1 MTEKDKNESFED
13 LLLGKFLDPIH
24 GVIRITKL
32 EKKII
37 DHPLFQRLRDI
48 RQNTFLYKVFPS
60 AMHSRFE
67 HSVGVMHLSYEILK
81 NLDLNAWIYHRK
93 NEDVDLYLGI
103 KKMPASLIQELRIA
117 ALLHDV
123 GHGPLAHQFD
133 SFAIDIKKFKE
144 KCKAENT
151 HEYDNIIS
159 LADSEDGKL
168 SHEQVSCIFIKHII
182 DELKCE
188 AESES
193 DGDKTY
199 NDNIKEINSDSII
212 KIVEKNYK
220 FENKMEDL
228 DIYPLLG
235 SIISSSPI
243 DADRMDYLLRD
254 SYFSGVKYGIYD
266 YGRLLMSFIP
276 VKVANSVYLAY
287 KESGMDSILEF
298 ANARSGL
305 YSQVYFHKTNRA
317 LSAMLSKACSNSDT
331 VNVISLEPKD
341 KIINL
346 MKAFYLNNPDK
357 NFLEDTLQNKLNEDS
372 KKILHDIINRNVWKK
387 VYEKKH
393 TLSNIKLSNNT
404 FKKYKSEISEKIN
417 HILKHNLSG
426 NGWVLDFQIE
436 DNFKDIEVSQ
446 AKIIQKEIDGKY
458 KINELRD
465 CNEALQPYHYVKFFI
480 RVFVS
485 KDTQSAIVNT
495 REQLVKDIEEAV
507 KDKINNIE
515 IEEKE
520 IVAS

>member
-1 MTEKDKNESFED
+1 MINKNKPENFED

-81 NLDLNAWIYHRK
+81 NIDLNALIYNRK
-93 NEDVDLYLGI
+93 DVDADLYLDI
-103 KKMPASLIQELRIA
+103 KKIPTSLIQELRIA

-133 SFAIDIKKFKE
+133 SFAVNIKKFKE
-144 KCKAENT
+144 KCEAEGT
-151 HEYDNIIS
+151 QKYDKIIS
-159 LADSEDGKL
+159 LADSEEGRL
-168 SHEQVSCIFIKHII
+168 SHEQVSCIFIKEII
-182 DELKCE
+182 DELKSK
-188 AESES
+188 AEIEL
-193 DGDKTY
+193 DGDDIYKE
-199 NDNIKEINSDSII
+199 NIRVISADSII
-212 KIVEKNYK
+212 KIVEKNYEFK
-220 FENKMEDL
+220 SEMEGP

-276 VKVANSVYLAY
+276 VKVENSIYLAY

-317 LSAMLSKACSNSDT
+317 LSAMLNKACSGQGY
-331 VNVISLEPKD
+331 VNVVSLDSDGKVID
-341 KIINL
+341 L
-346 MKAFYLNNPDK
+346 MRDFYINNPDK
-357 NFLEDTLQNKLNEDS
+357 KFLEYTLENKLNEDS
-372 KKILHDIINRNVWKK
+372 KKILNDIVNRNVWKK
-387 VYEKKH
+387 IYEKKH
-393 TLSNIKLSNNT
+393 TFSNVELSDNT
-404 FKKYKSEISEKIN
+404 FKKYKREMSEKIN
-417 HILKHNLSG
+417 HILKDSLIG

-446 AKIIQKEIDGKY
+446 AKIIKKEIDGGH
-458 KINELRD
+458 KIKELRE

-480 RVFVS
+480 RVFAS
-485 KDTQSAIVNT
+485 KVTQDENSEILK
-495 REQLVKDIEEAV
+495 QLIETIEETV
-507 KDKINNIE
+507 VDEINLI
-515 IEEKE
+515 K
-520 IVAS
+520 A

>member
-1 MTEKDKNESFED
+1 MTNKNKPKNFED

-81 NLDLNAWIYHRK
+81 NIDLNALIYNRK
-93 NEDVDLYLGI
+93 DVDVDLYLDI
-103 KKMPASLIQELRIA
+103 KKIPTSLIQELRIA

-133 SFAIDIKKFKE
+133 SFAVEIKKFEE
-144 KCKAENT
+144 KCKAEGT
-151 HEYDNIIS
+151 QKYDKIIS
-159 LADSEDGKL
+159 LSDSKEGRL
-168 SHEQVSCIFIKHII
+168 SHEQVSCIFIKEII
-182 DELKCE
+182 DELKSK
-188 AESES
+188 AEIEL
-193 DGDKTY
+193 DGDDTY
-199 NDNIKEINSDSII
+199 KENIKMINADSII
-212 KIVEKNYK
+212 KIVEKKYEFKN
-220 FENKMEDL
+220 EMEGP

-276 VKVANSVYLAY
+276 VKVENSIYLAY

-317 LSAMLSKACSNSDT
+317 LSAMLNKACSGQGS
-331 VNVISLEPKD
+331 VNVIPLDSEGNVID
-341 KIINL
+341 L
-346 MKAFYLNNPDK
+346 MRDFYINNPDK
-357 NFLEDTLQNKLNEDS
+357 KFLEHTLENKLNGDS
-372 KKILHDIINRNVWKK
+372 KEILNDIVNRKVWKK
-387 VYEKKH
+387 IYEKKH
-393 TLSNIKLSNNT
+393 TFSNVKLSDNT
-404 FKKYKSEISEKIN
+404 FKRYKSEISEKIN
-417 HILKHNLSG
+417 NILKENLAG

-436 DNFKDIEVSQ
+436 DNFKDIDVSQ
-446 AKIIQKEIDGKY
+446 AKIIKKEIDGRHEIK
-458 KINELRD
+458 ELRE

-480 RVFVS
+480 RVFAS
-485 KDTQSAIVNT
+485 KATQ
-495 REQLVKDIEEAV
+495 
-507 KDKINNIE
+507 DKNIE
-515 IEEKE
+515 IFKQLIEKIETTVENE
-520 IVAS
+520 INRIKA

>member
-1 MTEKDKNESFED
+1 MTNKNKPENFED

-81 NLDLNAWIYHRK
+81 NIDLNALIYNRK
-93 NEDVDLYLGI
+93 NVDADLYLDI
-103 KKMPASLIQELRIA
+103 KKIPISLIQELRIA

-133 SFAIDIKKFKE
+133 SFAVKIKNFKE
-144 KCKAENT
+144 KCETEGTQK
-151 HEYDNIIS
+151 YDKIIS
-159 LADSEDGKL
+159 LADSKEGRL
-168 SHEQVSCIFIKHII
+168 SHEQVSCIFIKEII
-182 DELKCE
+182 DELKSK
-188 AESES
+188 AENES
-193 DGDKTY
+193 NGDDVYKE
-199 NDNIKEINSDSII
+199 NIRMINADSII
-212 KIVEKNYK
+212 KIVEKNYEFK
-220 FENKMEDL
+220 NKMEGP

-276 VKVANSVYLAY
+276 VKVENSIYLAY

-317 LSAMLSKACSNSDT
+317 LSAMLNKACSGQVSD
-331 VNVISLEPKD
+331 NVISLGSEGKVID
-341 KIINL
+341 L
-346 MKAFYLNNPDK
+346 MRDFYIKNPDK
-357 NFLEDTLQNKLNEDS
+357 QFLEYTLENELNEDS

-387 VYEKKH
+387 IYEKKH
-393 TLSNIKLSNNT
+393 TFSNVKLSDNK
-404 FKKYKSEISEKIN
+404 FKEYKSTISKNIN
-417 HILKHNLSG
+417 NILNNDLTG
-426 NGWVLDFQIE
+426 NEWVLDFQIE
-436 DNFKDIEVSQ
+436 DNFKDIEASQ
-446 AKIIQKEIDGKY
+446 AKIIKKEINGRY
-458 KINELRD
+458 KIKELRE
-465 CNEALQPYHYVKFFI
+465 CNEALQPYHNVKFFI
-480 RVFVS
+480 RIFASKATQDSNIEVF
-485 KDTQSAIVNT
+485 
-495 REQLVKDIEEAV
+495 EQLIEKIEEIV
-507 KDKINNIE
+507 ENEINAIE
-515 IEEKE
+515 
-520 IVAS
+520 A

>member
-1 MTEKDKNESFED
+1 MTNKNKLENFED

-81 NLDLNAWIYHRK
+81 NINLNALIYDRK
-93 NEDVDLYLGI
+93 NMGVDLYLDI

-133 SFAIDIKKFKE
+133 SFAISVNAFKE
-144 KCKAENT
+144 KCKADGIKK
-151 HEYDNIIS
+151 YDEIIS
-159 LADSEDGKL
+159 LNNNNRL
-168 SHEQVSCIFIKHII
+168 THEQMSCIFIKEII
-182 DELKCE
+182 EELKKE
-188 AESES
+188 ANSES
-193 DGDKTY
+193 N
-199 NDNIKEINSDSII
+199 NDDAYKKNIEEINPESII
-212 KIVEKNYK
+212 KIVEKKYNY
-220 FENKMEDL
+220 ENNIDEVNL
-228 DIYPLLG
+228 YPLLG

-276 VKVANSVYLAY
+276 VKVGNSVYLAY

-317 LSAMLSKACSNSDT
+317 LSAMLNKACSGENPVD
-331 VNVISLEPKD
+331 VISLEDKD
-341 KIINL
+341 TLIESIKD
-346 MKAFYLNNPDK
+346 FYLANPDK
-357 NFLEDTLQNKLNEDS
+357 KFLEHTLYNKLGES
-372 KKILHDIINRNVWKK
+372 PKTIIQDIIKRNVWKK
-387 VYEKKH
+387 VYEKKY
-393 TLSNIKLSNNT
+393 TFSNVKLSD
-404 FKKYKSEISEKIN
+404 KKYKEAKQDISDKIDGIIKDN
-417 HILKHNLSG
+417 LKG
-426 NGWVLDFQIE
+426 NEWVLDFQIE
-436 DNFKDIEVSQ
+436 DNFKDIDTSQ
-446 AKIIQKEIDGKY
+446 AKIIKKETGGKY
-458 KINELRD
+458 KINDLR
-465 CNEALQPYHYVKFFI
+465 
-480 RVFVS
+480 
-485 KDTQSAIVNT
+485 
-495 REQLVKDIEEAV
+495 
-507 KDKINNIE
+507 
-515 IEEKE
+515 
-520 IVAS
+520 

>member
-1 MTEKDKNESFED
+1 MTEKDKNENFED

-103 KKMPASLIQELRIA
+103 KQMPASLIQELRIA

-182 DELKCE
+182 DELKRE

-193 DGDKTY
+193 DGDNTY
-199 NDNIKEINSDSII
+199 NDNIKKINSDSII

-220 FENKMEDL
+220 FEHKMKGP

-235 SIISSSPI
+235 SIISSAPI

-276 VKVANSVYLAY
+276 VKFKNSVYLAY

-317 LSAMLSKACSNSDT
+317 LSAMLKKACSGQDS
-331 VNVISLEPKD
+331 VNVIPLDAEGKLID
-341 KIINL
+341 L
-346 MKAFYLNNPDK
+346 MRDFYINNPDK
-357 NFLEDTLQNKLNEDS
+357 KFLEHTLKSQLNNTSQTIID
-372 KKILHDIINRNVWKK
+372 DIVNRNVWKK
-387 VYEKKH
+387 IYEKKH
-393 TLSNIKLSNNT
+393 TFSDIRLSDNPLKGR
-404 FKKYKSEISEKIN
+404 KEEISQKIES
-417 HILKHNLSG
+417 IIKEAGIG
-426 NGWVLDFQIE
+426 NEWTLDFQIE
-436 DNFKDIEVSQ
+436 DNFKDIDESK
-446 AKIIQKEIDGKY
+446 AKIIKKEIDGKY
-458 KINELRD
+458 KINKLRD
-465 CNEALQPYHYVKFFI
+465 CDEALQPYHYIKLFI

-485 KDTQSAIVNT
+485 KDTQSAIVNI

-507 KDKINNIE
+507 KVKINNIKMS
-515 IEEKE
+515 EKE

>member
-1 MTEKDKNESFED
+1 MTQQDKPENFED

-81 NLDLNAWIYHRK
+81 NLDLNALIYNRK
-93 NEDVDLYLGI
+93 DEDVDLYLEI
-103 KKMPASLIQELRIA
+103 KKMPTSLIQELRIA

-151 HEYDNIIS
+151 REYDNIIS
-159 LADSEDGKL
+159 LADNEEGKL
-168 SHEQVSCIFIKHII
+168 SHEQVSCIFIKYII
-182 DELKCE
+182 DELKRN
-188 AESES
+188 AESDS
-193 DGDKTY
+193 D
-199 NDNIKEINSDSII
+199 NDNIYKKNIQEINADSII
-212 KIVEKNYK
+212 KIVEKKYK
-220 FENKMEDL
+220 FENKITDKN
-228 DIYPLLG
+228 IYPLLG

-276 VKVANSVYLAY
+276 VKVEDSVYLAY

-317 LSAMLSKACSNSDT
+317 LSAMLNKACSVPDT
-331 VNVISLEPKD
+331 VNVIPLETD
-341 KIINL
+341 GNIIDL
-346 MKAFYLNNPDK
+346 MKDFYLNNPDK
-357 NFLEDTLQNKLNEDS
+357 KFLEHTLKNELNEAS
-372 KKILHDIINRNVWKK
+372 QKIINDIVNRNVWKK
-387 VYEKKH
+387 IYEKKH
-393 TLSNIKLSNNT
+393 TFSNVRLSDNT
-404 FKKYKSEISEKIN
+404 LKGRKGEISKEIKSILEDAKI
-417 HILKHNLSG
+417 G
-426 NGWVLDFQIE
+426 NEWALDFQIE
-436 DNFKDIEVSQ
+436 DNFKDIEESQ
-446 AKIIQKEIDGKY
+446 AKIIKKEINGKY

-465 CNEALQPYHYVKFFI
+465 CNEVLQPYHYVKFFI

-485 KDTQSAIVNT
+485 KATKATDIGKF
-495 REQLVKDIEEAV
+495 EKLVEDIEETV
-507 KDKINNIE
+507 KDKINDIE
-515 IEEKE
+515 MEKKQK
-520 IVAS
+520 

>member
-1 MTEKDKNESFED
+1 MTNRNKSENFED

-81 NLDLNAWIYHRK
+81 NIDLNALIYNRK
-93 NEDVDLYLGI
+93 NVDADLYLDI
-103 KKMPASLIQELRIA
+103 KKIPISLIQELRIA

-133 SFAIDIKKFKE
+133 SFALEINKFRE
-144 KCKAENT
+144 KCEAEGT
-151 HEYDNIIS
+151 QKYDKIIS
-159 LADSEDGKL
+159 LADSNEKRL
-168 SHEQVSCIFIKHII
+168 SHEQVSCIFIKEII
-182 DELKCE
+182 DELKSKAE
-188 AESES
+188 DESES
-193 DGDKTY
+193 DDAYKE
-199 NDNIKEINSDSII
+199 NIRMISADSII
-212 KIVEKNYK
+212 KIVEKKYEFKN
-220 FENKMEDL
+220 EMEGP

-276 VKVANSVYLAY
+276 VKVENSIYLAY

-317 LSAMLSKACSNSDT
+317 LSAMLNKACSGQVSA
-331 VNVISLEPKD
+331 NVISLDSEDRVIK
-341 KIINL
+341 L
-346 MKAFYLNNPDK
+346 MKDFYINNPDK
-357 NFLEDTLQNKLNEDS
+357 KFLEYTLENKLNEDS
-372 KKILHDIINRNVWKK
+372 KKILHDVINRDVWKK
-387 VYEKKH
+387 IYEKKH
-393 TLSNIKLSNNT
+393 TFSNVKLSDNT
-404 FKKYKSEISEKIN
+404 FKEYKNKISENIN
-417 HILKHNLSG
+417 CIVGSYLSG

-446 AKIIQKEIDGKY
+446 AKIIKKEINGKY
-458 KINELRD
+458 KIKELRE

-480 RVFVS
+480 RIFASKATQDANVEVFGQLIE
-485 KDTQSAIVNT
+485 KIEKFIENEIDAI
-495 REQLVKDIEEAV
+495 EA
-507 KDKINNIE
+507 
-515 IEEKE
+515 EKAQ
-520 IVAS
+520 V

>member
-1 MTEKDKNESFED
+1 MTQKNELESFED

-37 DHPLFQRLRDI
+37 DHPLFQRLREI

-81 NLDLNAWIYHRK
+81 NLDLNALIYNRK
-93 NEDVDLYLGI
+93 NVDVDLYLDI
-103 KKMPASLIQELRIA
+103 KKIPPSLIQELRIA

-133 SFAIDIKKFKE
+133 NFAVEIKKLKK
-144 KCKAENT
+144 KCEAEGT
-151 HEYDNIIS
+151 QKYDKIIS
-159 LADSEDGKL
+159 LADNEEKRL
-168 SHEQVSCIFIKHII
+168 SHEQVSCIFIKEII
-182 DELKCE
+182 DELKSK

-193 DGDKTY
+193 DDDIYKE
-199 NDNIKEINSDSII
+199 NIRIINTDSII
-212 KIVEKNYK
+212 KIVEKKYEFKNEMK
-220 FENKMEDL
+220 GP

-276 VKVANSVYLAY
+276 VKVENSIYLAY

-317 LSAMLSKACSNSDT
+317 LSAMLNKACSGKVSD
-331 VNVISLEPKD
+331 NVISLESED
-341 KIINL
+341 KAIDLIRD
-346 MKAFYLNNPDK
+346 FYTKNSDK
-357 NFLEDTLQNKLNEDS
+357 EFLEKTLENKLNTDS
-372 KKILHDIINRNVWKK
+372 QKILHDIIDRNVWKK
-387 VYEKKH
+387 IYEKKH
-393 TLSNIKLSNNT
+393 TFSNVKLSTNV
-404 FKKYKSEISEKIN
+404 FKICKNKIN
-417 HILKHNLSG
+417 ENIENILKNELSG
-426 NGWVLDFQIE
+426 NDWVLDFQIE
-436 DNFKDIEVSQ
+436 DNFKDIDTSQ
-446 AKIIQKEIDGKY
+446 AKIIKKEINRKH
-458 KINELRD
+458 KIKELRE
-465 CNEALQPYHYVKFFI
+465 CNEELQPYHYVKFFI
-480 RVFVS
+480 RVFAS
-485 KDTQSAIVNT
+485 KATQ
-495 REQLVKDIEEAV
+495 
-507 KDKINNIE
+507 DKNNSVLEHLIKKVE
-515 IEEKE
+515 E
-520 IVAS
+520 IVENEINTTEFLV

>member
-1 MTEKDKNESFED
+1 MTQKNTPDNFED

-81 NLDLNAWIYHRK
+81 NLDLNALIYNRK
-93 NEDVDLYLGI
+93 NEGVDLYLDI
-103 KKMPASLIQELRIA
+103 KKMPVSLIQELRIA

-133 SFAIDIKKFKE
+133 NFAIDIKDFKE
-144 KCKAENT
+144 KCKIEGT
-151 HEYDNIIS
+151 QEYDKIIS
-159 LADSEDGKL
+159 LSGNGGKKL
-168 SHEQVSCIFIKHII
+168 SHEQVSCIFIKEII
-182 DELKCE
+182 NELKRE
-188 AESES
+188 V
-193 DGDKTY
+193 K
-199 NDNIKEINSDSII
+199 INSDDDEFYKTNINMINVESII
-212 KIVEKNYK
+212 KILEKRYEFKN
-220 FENKMEDL
+220 EMDGP

-276 VKVANSVYLAY
+276 VKDGNKIYLAY

-317 LSAMLSKACSNSDT
+317 LSAMLNKACSGPQSFT
-331 VNVISLEPKD
+331 VISLNHEGELID
-341 KIINL
+341 L
-346 MKAFYLNNPDK
+346 MKCFYLNNPDK
-357 NFLEDTLQNKLNEDS
+357 HFLEHTLRNLINEDS
-372 KKILHDIINRNVWKK
+372 KKIIDDIVRRNVWKK
-387 VYEKKH
+387 IYEKKH
-393 TLSNIKLSNNT
+393 TFSNVNISDNISQQY
-404 FKKYKSEISEKIN
+404 KKEISATIEAV
-417 HILKHNLSG
+417 LKNAIGG
-426 NGWVLDFQIE
+426 NEWALDFQVE
-436 DNFKDIEVSQ
+436 DNFKDIKESQ
-446 AKIIQKEIDGKY
+446 ARILKKEINGKY
-458 KINELRD
+458 RINELRD
-465 CNEALQPYHYVKFFI
+465 CNEVLQPYHHVKFFI

-485 KDTQSAIVNT
+485 KTIQAANLGKI
-495 REQLVKDIEEAV
+495 EHLVETIEENV
-507 KDKINNIE
+507 KNKISNIE
-515 IEEKE
+515 
-520 IVAS
+520 VAKK

>member
-1 MTEKDKNESFED
+1 MAQEKKTENFED

-81 NLDLNAWIYHRK
+81 NLDLNALIYNRK
-93 NEDVDLYLGI
+93 NESVDLYLDI
-103 KKMPASLIQELRIA
+103 KKIPINLIQELRIA

-133 SFAIDIKKFKE
+133 SFAIDIDKFKE
-144 KCKAENT
+144 KCKIEGTNK
-151 HEYDNIIS
+151 YDKIIS
-159 LADSEDGKL
+159 LAENGERKL
-168 SHEQVSCIFIKHII
+168 SHEQVSCIFIKEII
-182 DELKCE
+182 DELKNK

-193 DGDKTY
+193 DGDDVYKE
-199 NDNIKEINSDSII
+199 NINIINTDSII
-212 KIVEKNYK
+212 RIVEKNYE
-220 FENKMEDL
+220 FENEIEGL
-228 DIYPLLG
+228 NIYPLLG

-276 VKVANSVYLAY
+276 VKDENNVYLAY

-317 LSAMLSKACSNSDT
+317 LSAMLNKACSDSDT
-331 VNVISLEPKD
+331 VNVISLD
-341 KIINL
+341 SSDTIIDI
-346 MKAFYLNNPDK
+346 MKNFYRNNPDK
-357 NFLEDTLQNKLNEDS
+357 KFLEHTLKNVLNGPS
-372 KKILHDIINRNVWKK
+372 KEIINDIVNRNVWKK
-387 VYEKKH
+387 IYEKKH
-393 TLSNIKLSNNT
+393 TFSNVRLSDNT
-404 FKKYKSEISEKIN
+404 FKEYKKEISREINSILENAKIG
-417 HILKHNLSG
+417 KECA
-426 NGWVLDFQIE
+426 LDFQIE
-436 DNFKDIEVSQ
+436 DNFKDIEKSQ
-446 AKIIQKEIDGKY
+446 ARIIKKEINGKY
-458 KINELRD
+458 KINKLCD
-465 CNEALQPYHYVKFFI
+465 FNEALQPYHYVKFFI

-485 KDTQSAIVNT
+485 KSTQSTNI
-495 REQLVKDIEEAV
+495 RKFEQLVEDIEEVV
-507 KDKINNIE
+507 KDKINDIE
-515 IEEKE
+515 MQKKQQ
-520 IVAS
+520 

>member
-1 MTEKDKNESFED
+1 MTQQDKPENFED

-81 NLDLNAWIYHRK
+81 NLDLNALIYNRK
-93 NEDVDLYLGI
+93 DEDVDLYLEI
-103 KKMPASLIQELRIA
+103 KKMPTSLIQELRIA

-151 HEYDNIIS
+151 REYDNIIS
-159 LADSEDGKL
+159 LADNEEGKL
-168 SHEQVSCIFIKHII
+168 SHEQVSCIFIKYII
-182 DELKCE
+182 DELKRN
-188 AESES
+188 AESDS
-193 DGDKTY
+193 D
-199 NDNIKEINSDSII
+199 NDNIYKKNIQEINADSII
-212 KIVEKNYK
+212 KIVEKKYK
-220 FENKMEDL
+220 FENKITDKN
-228 DIYPLLG
+228 IYPLLG

-276 VKVANSVYLAY
+276 VKVEDSVYLAY

-317 LSAMLSKACSNSDT
+317 LSAMLNKACSVPDT
-331 VNVISLEPKD
+331 VNVIPLETD
-341 KIINL
+341 GNIIDL
-346 MKAFYLNNPDK
+346 MKDFYLNNPDK
-357 NFLEDTLQNKLNEDS
+357 KFLEHTLKNELNEAS
-372 KKILHDIINRNVWKK
+372 QKIINDIVNRNVWKK
-387 VYEKKH
+387 IYEKK
-393 TLSNIKLSNNT
+393 T
-404 FKKYKSEISEKIN
+404 
-417 HILKHNLSG
+417 HI
-426 NGWVLDFQIE
+426 F
-436 DNFKDIEVSQ
+436 
-446 AKIIQKEIDGKY
+446 
-458 KINELRD
+458 
-465 CNEALQPYHYVKFFI
+465 
-480 RVFVS
+480 
-485 KDTQSAIVNT
+485 
-495 REQLVKDIEEAV
+495 
-507 KDKINNIE
+507 
-515 IEEKE
+515 
-520 IVAS
+520 

>member
-1 MTEKDKNESFED
+1 MTNKNKPENFED

-37 DHPLFQRLRDI
+37 DHSLFQRLRDI

-81 NLDLNAWIYHRK
+81 NIDLNALIYNRK
-93 NEDVDLYLGI
+93 NVDADLYLDI
-103 KKMPASLIQELRIA
+103 KKIPISLIQELRIA

-133 SFAIDIKKFKE
+133 SFAVEIKKFKE
-144 KCKAENT
+144 KCETEGTQK
-151 HEYDNIIS
+151 YDKIIA
-159 LADSEDGKL
+159 LADSKEERL
-168 SHEQVSCIFIKHII
+168 SHEQVSCIFIKEII
-182 DELKCE
+182 DELKSK

-193 DGDKTY
+193 DGDDAYKE
-199 NDNIKEINSDSII
+199 NIRMISADSII
-212 KIVEKNYK
+212 KIVEKKYEFKN
-220 FENKMEDL
+220 EMEGP

-276 VKVANSVYLAY
+276 VKVENSIYLAY

-317 LSAMLSKACSNSDT
+317 LSAMLNKACSGQVSA
-331 VNVISLEPKD
+331 NVIPLDSED
-341 KIINL
+341 KAIDL
-346 MKAFYLNNPDK
+346 MRDFYINNPDK
-357 NFLEDTLQNKLNEDS
+357 KFLEYTLEKKLNEDS

-387 VYEKKH
+387 IYEKKH
-393 TLSNIKLSNNT
+393 TFSNVKLSDNT
-404 FKKYKSEISEKIN
+404 FKECKRKISENIN
-417 HILKHNLSG
+417 CILNHDLSG

-446 AKIIQKEIDGKY
+446 AKIIKKEINGRY
-458 KINELRD
+458 KIKELRE

-480 RVFVS
+480 RIFASKATQDANIEVFE
-485 KDTQSAIVNT
+485 KLI
-495 REQLVKDIEEAV
+495 EKIEETV
-507 KDKINNIE
+507 ENEINAIE
-515 IEEKE
+515 
-520 IVAS
+520 A

>member
-1 MTEKDKNESFED
+1 MTQTNKPENFED

-81 NLDLNAWIYHRK
+81 NLDLNALIYKRK
-93 NEDVDLYLGI
+93 SEDVDLYLEI
-103 KKMPASLIQELRIA
+103 KKMPVSLIQELRIA

-144 KCKAENT
+144 KCKTEDT
-151 HEYDNIIS
+151 QEYDKIIS
-159 LADSEDGKL
+159 LADNEDGKL
-168 SHEQVSCIFIKHII
+168 SHEQVSCIFIKEII
-182 DELKCE
+182 DELKNK

-193 DGDKTY
+193 DGDDIYKE
-199 NDNIKEINSDSII
+199 NIKKINADSII
-212 KIVEKNYK
+212 KIVEKNYEFK
-220 FENKMEDL
+220 HEIEGP

-276 VKVANSVYLAY
+276 VKFENNVYLAY

-317 LSAMLSKACSNSDT
+317 LSTMLNKACSGPDT
-331 VNVISLEPKD
+331 VTVISLDTEG
-341 KIINL
+341 KIIDL
-346 MKAFYLNNPDK
+346 IKDFYLSNPDK
-357 NFLEDTLQNKLNEDS
+357 KFLEYTLKNELNEGS
-372 KKILHDIINRNVWKK
+372 KKIIDDIVNRNVWKK
-387 VYEKKH
+387 IYEKKH
-393 TLSNIKLSNNT
+393 TFSNVKLSDNT
-404 FKKYKSEISEKIN
+404 FKKYKGKISEKIKST
-417 HILKHNLSG
+417 LKNAISG
-426 NGWVLDFQIE
+426 NEWDLDFQIE
-436 DNFKDIEVSQ
+436 DNFKDIEESQ
-446 AKIIQKEIDGKY
+446 AKIIKKETNGKY
-458 KINELRD
+458 KINELCD
-465 CNEALQPYHYVKFFI
+465 YNEVLQPYHYVKFFI

-485 KDTQSAIVNT
+485 KTTQVEMFEN
-495 REQLVKDIEEAV
+495 LVENIEEIV
-507 KDKINNIE
+507 KFNINNIE
-515 IEEKE
+515 IEKNK
-520 IVAS
+520 